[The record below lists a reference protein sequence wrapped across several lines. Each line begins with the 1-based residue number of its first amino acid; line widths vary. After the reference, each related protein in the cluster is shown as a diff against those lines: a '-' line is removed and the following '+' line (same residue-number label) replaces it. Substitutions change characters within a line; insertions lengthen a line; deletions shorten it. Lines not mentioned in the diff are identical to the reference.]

1 MWVLAFLPLAVW
13 VWLQAQRIDA
23 LARRVAELE
32 LQLFAV
38 RTTPQASAAAPETAA
53 PAPAPTVPEPAPPQ
67 EELLLTE
74 VVPDDVLV
82 LDNPLPA
89 ASNDD
94 DIAPIAEPIAQAS
107 RPRMH
112 SPLLLD
118 DPIAEEELPPAA
130 APPAPPSPPAAPKQ
144 PPRRLDQW
152 LAEKG
157 LAWIAGIALAMGAIY
172 LVSVAMQSSWFT
184 PAVQLA
190 CAVGL
195 GVSLLAV
202 GELARRVGLRTPPGH
217 PLIAALLA
225 GAGMVTFYA
234 TAWAAHGIYQ
244 FVDWPAA
251 TALLALCAIGLIAL
265 SFLHG
270 QALGV
275 LAIAL
280 ALLAPAL
287 ANAPLWPSLALTTYV
302 ALVGAAGFALA
313 LFKRWAW
320 VAVATIGGLYFWFFA
335 SITADDVRRALALI
349 SFASVG
355 GALMAFRAPLAD
367 EAKKGLTWTTI
378 NEIGPSIAISVSSAL
393 LIWAWLMV
401 AQAPAG
407 RIAGPAL
414 ISIFHVA
421 LATYAVSERRAAPA
435 ALAIA
440 IGGLTL
446 GFMAYLRARGVNAP
460 LGGDFYPTVL
470 LAGFSATAC
479 ALLSNPEQS
488 GRSLI
493 AGAGAIGAALL
504 TTLAAVSRPDWHAM
518 AAWLPL
524 FASAALSFGAAWWTE
539 RSAEDRKTD
548 IAITWWA
555 GAGAVLVLLGVES
568 LFPPEM
574 RTLGHAAAT
583 LLFAT
588 GLVWRGWRVAGWV
601 ALSAAA
607 LSIGHALS
615 PGSELSPSL
624 ISLTLARELPLWGG
638 LLAFAGTATLLFGA
652 STIIRRSNAN
662 TSIAEALS
670 ATAAI
675 ALLTGAFV
683 ALRWIA
689 AGNAGVTLDGFT
701 ETSLRILGLMAAGL
715 TLLPRIHESPGPIG
729 TWRGHALLCAGLL
742 YALLVPG
749 MLMNPWWGGPGRAV
763 VSGLPILNTL
773 AIAFAAPAAL
783 AFWTAGR
790 LYMRQRLFA
799 RIYAIAGSVLA
810 LMWIVLEIRH
820 EFHRGAMA
828 EPELG
833 LFESACYALAFL
845 ASALAVAIVARLRT
859 RRNPHQP
866 FTEDLMHSMRAVSW
880 GGMGA
885 AAFIMLFAQHP
896 IWGMHDSTA
905 SYALST
911 MLAVL
916 AQPVAMI
923 LALALGRALSLS
935 REAEPTRFA
944 AASTAALFAWSFG
957 HCAIRWL
964 HHRGYMD
971 DGIAPYALEG
981 LAHALWP
988 LIFVISAT
996 QLTRLAPGRDTT
1008 RAYLYD
1014 LQAIWAAAIW
1024 PALGFT
1030 ALGFWLLYNPWWGAW
1045 PAQTLTL
1052 MGAIIA
1058 LLSYLSAAALSYA
1071 APDVPHVRGMKWMAP
1086 AGTIACAT
1094 HIFVAATLVARWI
1107 YHGSDLAHPPPG
1119 DVELWIY
1126 SAVWA
1131 VFAAVAL
1138 GLGTVRNDP
1147 VLRWIGLAVFGATIV
1162 KVFFI
1167 DTAQLSGIIRAV
1179 SFLGL
1184 GAIAAIATW
1193 ISRRNRPPPG
1203 PGDLVTVTPSARRER
1218 RRVRRRN
1225 SQ

>member
-13 VWLQAQRIDA
+13 VLLQAQRIDA
-23 LARRVAELE
+23 LTRRVAELE
-32 LQLFAV
+32 LQLF
-38 RTTPQASAAAPETAA
+38 SARSANPSAPPTAPEGVP
-53 PAPAPTVPEPAPPQ
+53 PAPATPAPEPAPAQ
-67 EELLLTE
+67 DELLLTE

-89 ASNDD
+89 ASNDM
-94 DIAPIAEPIAQAS
+94 APMPEAVASSS

-112 SPLLLD
+112 SPLLLN
-118 DPIAEEELPPAA
+118 DPIDEAERPPG
-130 APPAPPSPPAAPKQ
+130 PPTPPPTKSEH

-172 LVSVAMQSSWFT
+172 LVSVAMQSTWFT

-190 CAVGL
+190 SAVGL
-195 GVSLLAV
+195 GVVLLGV
-202 GELARRVGLRTPPGH
+202 SELARRVGLRTQTGH

-234 TAWAAHGIYQ
+234 TSWAAHGVYA

-270 QALGV
+270 QALGI

-287 ANAPLWPSLALTTYV
+287 ANAPLWPSLALTSYV
-302 ALVGAAGFALA
+302 ALVGAGGFALA

-320 VAVATIGGLYFWFFA
+320 VAIATIGGLYFWFFA
-335 SITADDVRRALALI
+335 SITADDVRRALTLI

-355 GALMAFRAPLAD
+355 GALMAFRAPIAD
-367 EAKKGLTWTTI
+367 ESKKGLTWTAI
-378 NEIGPSIAISVSSAL
+378 HEIGPSIAISVSSAL
-393 LIWAWLMV
+393 LIWAWLIV

-421 LATYAVSERRAAPA
+421 LVTYAVSERRAAPA

-446 GFMAYLRARGVNAP
+446 GFMAYLRARGVYAP

-470 LAGFSATAC
+470 LASFSTTVC
-479 ALLSNPEQS
+479 AMLANPERS
-488 GRSLI
+488 GRPLI
-493 AGAGAIGAALL
+493 AGSGAIGAALL
-504 TTLAAVSRPDWHAM
+504 TIFAAVSRPDWHAI
-518 AAWLPL
+518 AAWAPL
-524 FASAALSFGAAWWTE
+524 FTTAALLFGAAWWTE
-539 RSAEDRKTD
+539 RTTEDRKSD
-548 IAITWWA
+548 SAITWWG

-568 LFPPEM
+568 LLTPEM
-574 RTLGHAAAT
+574 RTLGHAGAA
-583 LLFAT
+583 LLFST
-588 GLVWRGWRVAGWV
+588 GLAWRGWRVASWA
-601 ALSAAA
+601 ALTSAALA
-607 LSIGHALS
+607 IGHALS
-615 PGSELSPSL
+615 PGDALSPSL
-624 ISLTLARELPLWGG
+624 ISMTLARELALWAG
-638 LLAFAGTATLLFGA
+638 LLTFASAATLLFGA
-652 STIIRRSNAN
+652 STVIRRSNTN
-662 TSIAEALS
+662 IPIAEALS

-675 ALLTGAFV
+675 TILTGAFV
-683 ALRWIA
+683 ALRWVA
-689 AGNAGVTLDGFT
+689 AGNAGVTLDGFA
-701 ETSLRILGLMAAGL
+701 ETSLRVLGLMAAGL

-729 TWRGHALLCAGLL
+729 AWRGHVLLCFGLL

-749 MLMNPWWGGPGRAV
+749 MLINPWWGGPGRAV
-763 VSGLPILNTL
+763 VSGWPVLNAL
-773 AIAFAAPAAL
+773 ALAFAAPAAL
-783 AFWTAGR
+783 AFWAAGR
-790 LYMRQRLFA
+790 LYVRQRLFA
-799 RIYAIAGSVLA
+799 RLYAVAGAILA
-810 LMWIVLEIRH
+810 LMWLVLEIRH
-820 EFHRGAMA
+820 EFHNGAMA
-828 EPELG
+828 EPLLG

-845 ASALAVAIVARLRT
+845 GFALAVAIVARLRA
-859 RRNPHQP
+859 RRNPHRP

-880 GGMGA
+880 GGLGA
-885 AAFIMLFAQHP
+885 AVFIMLIAQHP
-896 IWGMHDSTA
+896 IWGLHDSRA
-905 SYALST
+905 SNAFST

-916 AQPVAMI
+916 AQPAAMI
-923 LALALGRALSLS
+923 LALALGRALSVS

-971 DGIAPYALEG
+971 DGFAPYAMEG

-988 LIFVISAT
+988 LIFVIAAA
-996 QLTRLAPGRDTT
+996 QLTRFAPGRDTT

-1014 LQAIWAAAIW
+1014 LKAIWAAAIW
-1024 PALGFT
+1024 PALGFA
-1030 ALGFWLLYNPWWGAW
+1030 ALGLWLLYNPWWGIW

-1052 MGAIIA
+1052 VGAIIA
-1058 LLSYLSAAALSYA
+1058 LLAYLGAAALSYA
-1071 APDVPHVRGMKWMAP
+1071 APDVPHVRAMKWMAP
-1086 AGTIACAT
+1086 GATVFCAA
-1094 HIFVAATLVARWI
+1094 HIFVAATLAVRWL
-1107 YHGSDLAHPPPG
+1107 YYGSEMAGPQSG

-1131 VFAAVAL
+1131 VFAAMAL
-1138 GLGTVRNDP
+1138 GLGTMRDDP

-1179 SFLGL
+1179 SLLGL

-1193 ISRRNRPPPG
+1193 MSRRNRPPPG

-1218 RRVRRRN
+1218 RRVRRRT

>member
-23 LARRVAELE
+23 LVRRVAELE
-32 LQLFAV
+32 LQLFALG
-38 RTTPQASAAAPETAA
+38 SAAPLSSTAAPEAEARAPAEPAA
-53 PAPAPTVPEPAPPQ
+53 PQ
-67 EELLLTE
+67 DELLLTE
-74 VVPDDVLV
+74 VVPDDVLI
-82 LDNPLPA
+82 LDNPLPT
-89 ASNDD
+89 ASNDV
-94 DIAPIAEPIAQAS
+94 APVPEMAAAS
-107 RPRMH
+107 DARPRMH

-118 DPIAEEELPPAA
+118 DPVTEIVRASEPPRPPPPAT
-130 APPAPPSPPAAPKQ
+130 PKQ
-144 PPRRLDQW
+144 PPRRLDRW

-172 LVSVAMQSSWFT
+172 LVSVAMQSTWFT
-184 PAVQLA
+184 PAIQLA
-190 CAVGL
+190 SALGL
-195 GVSLLAV
+195 GVVLLGV
-202 GELARRVGLRTPPGH
+202 SELARRVGLKTPPGH

-234 TAWAAHGIYQ
+234 TAWAAHGVYA
-244 FVDWPAA
+244 FVDWPTA

-265 SFLHG
+265 SLIHG
-270 QALGV
+270 EALGV

-287 ANAPLWPSLALTTYV
+287 ADAPLWPSLALTSYV
-302 ALVGAAGFALA
+302 ALVGAGGFALA

-355 GALMAFRAPLAD
+355 GALMAFRAPLPD
-367 EAKKGLTWTTI
+367 EVKKGLTWTTV
-378 NEIGPSIAISVSSAL
+378 NDIGPSIAISVSSAL

-446 GFMAYLRARGVNAP
+446 GFMAYLRARGIYAP
-460 LGGDFYPTVL
+460 LGNDFYPIVL
-470 LAGFSATAC
+470 LAGFSTTVC
-479 ALLSNPEQS
+479 ALLSNPERS

-493 AGAGAIGAALL
+493 SAAGAIGAAML
-504 TTLAAVSRPDWHAM
+504 TILAAVSRPDWHAI
-518 AAWLPL
+518 AAWTPL
-524 FASAALSFGAAWWTE
+524 FVSAALSFAAAWWTE
-539 RSAEDRKTD
+539 RTAEDCKTD
-548 IAITWWA
+548 IAITWWG
-555 GAGAVLVLLGVES
+555 GAGAVLVMLGIES
-568 LFPPEM
+568 LLTPEM

-583 LLFAT
+583 LLFSI
-588 GLVWRGWRVAGWV
+588 GLVWRGWRVAGWA
-601 ALSAAA
+601 ALTAAA
-607 LSIGHALS
+607 LSVGHALS
-615 PGSELSPSL
+615 PGYALSPSL
-624 ISLTLARELPLWGG
+624 IGLTLAGELPLWAG
-638 LLAFAGTATLLFGA
+638 LLTFAGSAIVLFGA
-652 STIIRRSNAN
+652 STLIRRSNAN
-662 TSIAEALS
+662 IPIAEALS

-675 ALLTGAFV
+675 TALTGAFV

-689 AGNAGVTLDGFT
+689 AGNAGVTLDEFS
-701 ETSLRILGLMAAGL
+701 ETSLRVLALMAAGL

-729 TWRGHALLCAGLL
+729 AWRGHVLLCLGLL
-742 YALLVPG
+742 YALFVPG
-749 MLMNPWWGGPGRAV
+749 ILINPWWGGPGRAV
-763 VSGLPILNTL
+763 VGGLPILNAL
-773 AIAFAAPAAL
+773 GIAFAAPAAL
-783 AFWTAGR
+783 ALWAAGR
-790 LYMRQRLFA
+790 LYARQRLFA
-799 RIYAIAGSVLA
+799 RTYAAAGAVLA
-810 LMWIVLEIRH
+810 LVWLVLEIRH
-820 EFHRGAMA
+820 EFHSGAMA
-828 EPELG
+828 EPALG

-845 ASALAVAIVARLRT
+845 SFALAVAIAARLRAK
-859 RRNPHQP
+859 RNPHRP
-866 FTEDLMHSMRAVSW
+866 FTEDLMRSMRAVSW
-880 GGMGA
+880 AGMGA
-885 AAFIMLFAQHP
+885 AAFIMLVTQHP
-896 IWGMHDSTA
+896 IWGLHDSTA
-905 SYALST
+905 SNAFST

-935 REAEPTRFA
+935 RDTEPTRFA
-944 AASTAALFAWSFG
+944 AASLSALFAWSFG

-981 LAHALWP
+981 LAHAVWP
-988 LIFVISAT
+988 LIFVIAAA

-1024 PALGFT
+1024 PAMGFA
-1030 ALGFWLLYNPWWGAW
+1030 ALGLWLLYNPWWGAW
-1045 PAQTLTL
+1045 PAQTMTL
-1052 MGAIIA
+1052 IGAIIA
-1058 LLSYLSAAALSYA
+1058 LLSYLAAAALSYA
-1071 APDVPHVRGMKWMAP
+1071 APDVPHVRAMKWMAP
-1086 AGTIACAT
+1086 AAMIACSA
-1094 HIFVAATLVARWI
+1094 HIFVAATLAVRWL
-1107 YHGSDLAHPPPG
+1107 YYGTEMAGPQPG
-1119 DVELWIY
+1119 DLELWIY

-1138 GLGTVRNDP
+1138 GLGTLRDDP
-1147 VLRWIGLAVFGATIV
+1147 VLRWIGLAVFAATIV
-1162 KVFFI
+1162 KVFFV
-1167 DTAQLSGIIRAV
+1167 DTAQLSGIIRAA

-1193 ISRRNRPPPG
+1193 MARRNRPPPS

-1218 RRVRRRN
+1218 RRVRRRT

>member
-23 LARRVAELE
+23 LVRRVAELE
-32 LQLFAV
+32 LQLFAL
-38 RTTPQASAAAPETAA
+38 RSATSQAPAAAPATGVTA
-53 PAPAPTVPEPAPPQ
+53 PAPHSPH

-82 LDNPLPA
+82 LDNPLPS
-89 ASNDD
+89 ASNDSEP
-94 DIAPIAEPIAQAS
+94 AAETAEPAV

-118 DPIAEEELPPAA
+118 EPISEPQPPPE
-130 APPAPPSPPAAPKQ
+130 PPPPTPPRSAQ

-172 LVSVAMQSSWFT
+172 LVSVAMQSTWFT

-190 CAVGL
+190 SAVGL
-195 GVSLLAV
+195 GFVLLGAS
-202 GELARRVGLRTPPGH
+202 ELARRAGLKTPPGH
-217 PLIAALLA
+217 PLISALLA

-234 TAWAAHGIYQ
+234 TAWAAHGVYA
-244 FVDWPAA
+244 FVDWPAV
-251 TALLALCAIGLIAL
+251 TALLTLCAIGLIAL

-270 QALGV
+270 EALVV

-287 ANAPLWPSLALTTYV
+287 ANAPLWPSLALTSYV
-302 ALVGAAGFALA
+302 ALIGAGGFALA

-320 VAVATIGGLYFWFFA
+320 VAIATIGGLYFWFFA
-335 SITADDVRRALALI
+335 SITGDDVRRALALI

-355 GALMAFRAPLAD
+355 GALMAFRAPLTD
-367 EAKKGLTWTTI
+367 DAKKGLTWATVHD
-378 NEIGPSIAISVSSAL
+378 IGPSIAISVSSAL

-421 LATYAVSERRAAPA
+421 LATYALSERRAAPA

-446 GFMAYLRARGVNAP
+446 GFMAYLRARGVYAP
-460 LGGDFYPTVL
+460 LSADFYPIVL
-470 LAGFSATAC
+470 LAAFSTTAC
-479 ALLSNPEQS
+479 AILANDQNE
-488 GRSLI
+488 RALI
-493 AGAGAIGAALL
+493 AAAGAIGTALL
-504 TTLAAVSRPDWHAM
+504 TIFAAVSRPDWHAL
-518 AAWLPL
+518 AAWAPL
-524 FASAALSFGAAWWTE
+524 FMTAALLFGAAWWTE
-539 RSAEDRKTD
+539 RSAPDRKTD

-555 GAGAVLVLLGVES
+555 GAGAALLLLGVQS
-568 LFPPEM
+568 LLNAEM
-574 RTLGHAAAT
+574 RSLGHAAAA
-583 LLFAT
+583 LLFSV
-588 GLVWRGWRVAGWV
+588 GLTWRGWRVAGWA
-601 ALSAAA
+601 ALTAAA

-615 PGSELSPSL
+615 PEDAMAPNL
-624 ISLTLARELPLWGG
+624 ISTTLACELPLWAS
-638 LLAFAGTATLLFGA
+638 LLTFAGSAVALFAG
-652 STIIRRSNAN
+652 STTIRRSNAN
-662 TSIAEALS
+662 IHIAEALS
-670 ATAAI
+670 AAAAI
-675 ALLTGAFV
+675 VVLTGVFV

-701 ETSLRILGLMAAGL
+701 ETSLRVLALMAAGL

-729 TWRGHALLCAGLL
+729 AWRGHVLLCAGLL

-749 MLMNPWWGGPGRAV
+749 MMINPWWGGPGRAV
-763 VSGLPILNTL
+763 VSGLPLLNAL

-783 AFWTAGR
+783 SFWAAGR
-790 LYMRQRLFA
+790 LYARQRLFA
-799 RIYAIAGSVLA
+799 RIYAIAGAVLA
-810 LMWIVLEIRH
+810 LAWLVLEIRH
-820 EFHRGAMA
+820 EFHSDAMA
-828 EPELG
+828 EPALG
-833 LFESACYALAFL
+833 LFESTCYALAFL
-845 ASALAVAIVARLRT
+845 GFALVVAIVARLRAK
-859 RRNPHQP
+859 RNPHRP
-866 FTEDLMHSMRAVSW
+866 FTEDLMHAMRAVSW
-880 GGMGA
+880 GGLGA
-885 AAFIMLFAQHP
+885 AALIMLVAQHP
-896 IWGMHDSTA
+896 IWGFHDSSA

-923 LALALGRALSLS
+923 MALVLGRALSVS
-935 REAEPTRFA
+935 RDTEPTRFA
-944 AASTAALFAWSFG
+944 AASAAALFAWSFG

-971 DGIAPYALEG
+971 DGLAPYALEG

-988 LIFVISAT
+988 LIFVIAAA
-996 QLTRLAPGRDTT
+996 QLTRLAPGRETT

-1014 LQAIWAAAIW
+1014 LQAIWAAAVW
-1024 PALGFT
+1024 PALGF
-1030 ALGFWLLYNPWWGAW
+1030 AAMGLWLLYNPWWGAW
-1045 PAQTLTL
+1045 PAQTLTVA
-1052 MGAIIA
+1052 GAIFA
-1058 LLSYLSAAALSYA
+1058 FLSYLAAAALSYA
-1071 APDVPHVRGMKWMAP
+1071 APDVPHVRAMKWMAP
-1086 AGTIACAT
+1086 AATILCTA
-1094 HIFVAATLVARWI
+1094 HIFVAATLLVRWLHHGNEMASARADEI
-1107 YHGSDLAHPPPG
+1107 
-1119 DVELWIY
+1119 ELWVY

-1131 VFAAVAL
+1131 VFAAATL
-1138 GLGTVRNDP
+1138 GLGTLRNDP
-1147 VLRWIGLAVFGATIV
+1147 ILRWIGLAVFAATIV
-1162 KVFFI
+1162 KVFFV
-1167 DTAQLSGIIRAV
+1167 DTAQLSGIVRAA

-1184 GAIAAIATW
+1184 DAIAALATW
-1193 ISRRNRPPPG
+1193 MARRNRPPPS

-1218 RRVRRRN
+1218 RRVRRRT

>member
-23 LARRVAELE
+23 LVRRVAELE
-32 LQLFAV
+32 LQLFAL
-38 RTTPQASAAAPETAA
+38 RSAASSAPEAAAAA
-53 PAPAPTVPEPAPPQ
+53 PAPQAPPPQ
-67 EELLLTE
+67 DELLLTE
-74 VVPDDVLV
+74 VVPDDVLI
-82 LDNPLPA
+82 LDTPLPA
-89 ASNDD
+89 ASND
-94 DIAPIAEPIAQAS
+94 IAPIPEAPVAS
-107 RPRMH
+107 STRPRMH

-118 DPIAEEELPPAA
+118 EPIAEGGRPPAPPPPPAA
-130 APPAPPSPPAAPKQ
+130 ATPKR

-172 LVSVAMQSSWFT
+172 LVSVAMQSTWFT

-190 CAVGL
+190 SAGGLGLVLL
-195 GVSLLAV
+195 GVS
-202 GELARRVGLRTPPGH
+202 ELARRVGLKTPPGH

-225 GAGMVTFYA
+225 GAGVVTFYA
-234 TAWAAHGIYQ
+234 TAWAAHGVYQ

-251 TALLALCAIGLIAL
+251 TALLTLCAIGLIAL

-270 QALGV
+270 EALGV

-287 ANAPLWPSLALTTYV
+287 ANAPLWPSLALTSYV
-302 ALVGAAGFALA
+302 ALVGAGGFALA
-313 LFKRWAW
+313 LVKRWAW
-320 VAVATIGGLYFWFFA
+320 VAVVTLGGLYFWFFA
-335 SITADDVRRALALI
+335 SITGDDVRRALALI

-367 EAKKGLTWTTI
+367 EAKKALTWTTV
-378 NEIGPSIAISVSSAL
+378 NDIGPSIAIGVSSAL

-446 GFMAYLRARGVNAP
+446 GFMAYLRARGVYAP

-470 LAGFSATAC
+470 LAGFSTTAC
-479 ALLSNPEQS
+479 ALLANPEPG

-493 AGAGAIGAALL
+493 TAAGAMGAAVL
-504 TTLAAVSRPDWHAM
+504 TILAAVSRPDWHSL
-518 AAWLPL
+518 AAWTPL
-524 FASAALSFGAAWWTE
+524 FIGAALLFGAAWWCE
-539 RSAEDRKTD
+539 RSAADRKID
-548 IAITWWA
+548 IAVTWWA

-568 LFPPEM
+568 LFSPEM
-574 RTLGHAAAT
+574 RTLGHAGAT
-583 LLFAT
+583 LLFSV
-588 GLVWRGWRVAGWV
+588 GLAWRGWRVAGWA
-601 ALSAAA
+601 ALTSAALA
-607 LSIGHALS
+607 IGHALS
-615 PGSELSPSL
+615 PGDALSPSL
-624 ISLTLARELPLWGG
+624 ISLTLARELPLWAS
-638 LLAFAGTATLLFGA
+638 LLAYAGSAVALFGA

-662 TSIAEALS
+662 IPIAEALS

-675 ALLTGAFV
+675 VALTGTFV

-701 ETSLRILGLMAAGL
+701 ETSLRVLALMAAGL

-729 TWRGHALLCAGLL
+729 AWRGHVLLCLGLA
-742 YALLVPG
+742 YALLMPG
-749 MLMNPWWGGPGRAV
+749 LLINPWWGGPGRAV
-763 VSGLPILNTL
+763 VSGLPILNAL

-783 AFWTAGR
+783 SFWAAGR
-790 LYMRQRLFA
+790 LYARQRLFA
-799 RIYAIAGSVLA
+799 RIYAIAGAVLA
-810 LMWIVLEIRH
+810 LMWLVLEIRH
-820 EFHRGAMA
+820 EFHSGAMA
-828 EPELG
+828 APALG
-833 LFESACYALAFL
+833 LFEGACYAVAFL
-845 ASALAVAIVARLRT
+845 SFALAVAIAARVRT
-859 RRNPHQP
+859 RRNPHRP

-880 GGMGA
+880 GGLGA
-885 AAFIMLFAQHP
+885 AAFIMLLAQHP
-896 IWGMHDSTA
+896 IWGLHDSTA
-905 SYALST
+905 SNAFST

-944 AASTAALFAWSFG
+944 AASTAVLLAWSFG

-971 DGIAPYALEG
+971 DGVAPYALEG

-988 LIFVISAT
+988 LIFVIAAA

-1014 LQAIWAAAIW
+1014 LQAIWAAAVW
-1024 PALGFT
+1024 PALGFA
-1030 ALGFWLLYNPWWGAW
+1030 ALGLWLLYNPWWGVW
-1045 PAQTLTL
+1045 PAQTLTVT
-1052 MGAIIA
+1052 GAIIA
-1058 LLSYLSAAALSYA
+1058 LFAYLGAAALSYA
-1071 APDVPHVRGMKWMAP
+1071 APDVPHVRAMKWMAP
-1086 AGTIACAT
+1086 AATVLCAA
-1094 HIFVAATLVARWI
+1094 HIFVAATLLVRWL
-1107 YHGSDLAHPPPG
+1107 YHGNNMSGTHSG
-1119 DVELWIY
+1119 EIELWIY

-1138 GLGTVRNDP
+1138 GLGAVRNDP
-1147 VLRWIGLAVFGATIV
+1147 ILRWIGLAVFAATIV
-1162 KVFFI
+1162 KVFFV
-1167 DTAQLSGIIRAV
+1167 DTAQLSGVIRAA

-1184 GAIAAIATW
+1184 GAIAAAATW
-1193 ISRRNRPPPG
+1193 MARRNRPPPS

-1218 RRVRRRN
+1218 RRVRRRT